1 MWYLILL
8 ASSHAVIAM
17 RSSAPQ
23 QTPGPSRTAGVVEL
37 SVPAMTD
44 AGPDPRRA
52 GQRLTAVHWPSKQPP
67 TPDRPPVLLLHGSP
81 SPEGGNDFKHFAPE
95 LAHAGYNVYALDFP
109 GFGGSQRR
117 APSYSIL
124 ANAHLALAAMDEL
137 NIQRAHV
144 IGWSQGGGTGLHM
157 ADLAPDRVASL
168 TLMASIGV
176 QEAEGSGD
184 YYFEHGKY
192 AVGFVALLGLAEL
205 TPHFGAIGPW
215 SMRHAFLRNFWD
227 TDQRPLRAVM
237 ERLTTPTL
245 VLHGRADFLVP
256 AWGAEESHRLIGP
269 SRLVILDASHFLP
282 MAPPMQRAEVLRE
295 VVSVQVDFLERQD
308 HPGGIHPRG
317 SAVFRAQPAGAEDA
331 RIGTFHVRRGMQWWF
346 VILVIVAATFISED
360 LTVIMVGLLIVG
372 GHLDWGVG
380 LAGCFIGIVVG
391 DYGLWALGR
400 FVGRRILRWPL
411 LRRIVTE
418 KSVEKWGR
426 VLDAHPAKTVFLSRC
441 LPGTRTPTYI
451 AAGILAR
458 RSHVFLFWVTMAV
471 VIWTPFLLLM
481 TALIGPPLLGIM
493 REVFHGPWAYLVA
506 FAIIVVIVRIAG
518 YEATHTGRQRLKA
531 DLARIRRIE
540 FWPMWLFYLPLV
552 PWFIALALRYRGPMT
567 FTCINPGIPAGGG
580 VVGESKWLILRSLS
594 ARRDLLLHAVHIP
607 AGQSPDERAA
617 LALEAIRTDAGLGGF
632 PVILK
637 PDSGERGHGLRLA
650 HDDADVLEFFQS
662 MTRDALVQRYH
673 PGPHEV
679 GILWHRVPSD
689 GRAID
694 DCPGKVFSITRKQF
708 PVIEGDG
715 RRTLELLIWDHPRYR
730 MQAAVFLKRHEDQ
743 TDRVL
748 ALGETM
754 RLGVAGN
761 HCQGT
766 KFYDGADL
774 ITPQLEAAIEEV
786 AQSFVN
792 PETGGRLDYGRFDV
806 RYTTEDDLRAG
817 RNLAII
823 ELNGTMSES
832 TNMYD
837 PARTAWW
844 TYSVLYAQW
853 LAMFRLGAIRRRNG
867 RRPMTLQILVRAIRA
882 HFKGRPGSPVAD

>member
-17 RSSAPQ
+17 RSSPPQ
-23 QTPGPSRTAGVVEL
+23 TSGGTGSGEVVRL
-37 SVPAMTD
+37 SVAAMTD
-44 AGPDPRRA
+44 EGPAVGRRPLK
-52 GQRLTAVHWPSKQPP
+52 LTAIHWPSEREGSEA
-67 TPDRPPVLLLHGSP
+67 RPPVLLLHGSP

-95 LAHAGYNVYALDFP
+95 LAHAGYDVYALDLP

-137 NIQRAHV
+137 SIERAHV
-144 IGWSQGGGTGLHM
+144 IGWSQGGGTGLYM
-157 ADLAPDRVASL
+157 ADMAPQRIASL

-192 AVGFVALLGLAEL
+192 AVGFAALLGLAEL
-205 TPHFGAIGPW
+205 TPHFGLIGPW
-215 SMRHAFLRNFWD
+215 STRHAFLRNFWD

-245 VLHGRADFLVP
+245 VLHGRGDFLVP

-282 MAPPMQRAEVLRE
+282 MAPPMQRPEVLRD
-295 VVSVQVDFLERQD
+295 VVNVQLGFLSRQD
-308 HPGGIHPRG
+308 EPGGVHPRG
-317 SAVFRAQPAGAEDA
+317 SAIFRPAAAGAEDA
-331 RIGTFHVRRGMQWWF
+331 KIGTFHVRRGTAWWL
-346 VILVIVAATFISED
+346 VLLVIVAATFVSED

-391 DYGLWALGR
+391 DIGLWALGR
-400 FVGRRILRWPL
+400 FLGRRVLRWPL
-411 LRRIVTE
+411 LRRVVSE

-441 LPGTRTPTYI
+441 LPGTRMPTYI

-471 VIWTPFLLLM
+471 VVWTPFLLLM
-481 TALIGPPLLGIM
+481 TVVIGPPLLGIM

-506 FAIIVVIVRIAG
+506 FIIIVVIVRIAG

-531 DLARIRRIE
+531 DLARMRRIE

-552 PWFIALALRYRGPMT
+552 PYFICLMLRYRGPMT

-580 VVGESKWLILRSLS
+580 VVGESKWLILRGLG
-594 ARRDLLLHAVHIP
+594 ARRDLLLHAVFAP
-607 AGQSPDERAA
+607 AGPTPEERAA
-617 LALEAIRTDAGLGGF
+617 RVIEAVRTDSELGGY

-650 HDDADVLEFFQS
+650 HDDADVLDFFQS
-662 MTRDALVQRYH
+662 MTRDALVQRFH

-679 GILWHRVPSD
+679 GILWRRTPRNGTPLD
-689 GRAID
+689 E
-694 DCPGKVFSITRKQF
+694 CPGGIFSITRKRF

-730 MQAAVFLKRHEDQ
+730 MQADVFLKRHEDQ
-743 TDRVL
+743 SDRVL
-748 ALGETM
+748 ELGETM

-766 KFYDGADL
+766 MFFDGADL
-774 ITPQLEAAIEEV
+774 ITPELSRAIGEI

-806 RYTTEDDLRAG
+806 RYATEEGLRAG
-817 RNLAII
+817 RDLAVI

-837 PARTAWW
+837 PAKSAWW
-844 TYSVLYAQW
+844 TYSVLFAQW
-853 LAMFRLGAIRRRNG
+853 RTMFRLGALRRRQG
-867 RRPMTLQILVRAIRA
+867 QRPMTVRTLFGAIRA
-882 HFKGRPGSPVAD
+882 HFRGRPGSPIAD